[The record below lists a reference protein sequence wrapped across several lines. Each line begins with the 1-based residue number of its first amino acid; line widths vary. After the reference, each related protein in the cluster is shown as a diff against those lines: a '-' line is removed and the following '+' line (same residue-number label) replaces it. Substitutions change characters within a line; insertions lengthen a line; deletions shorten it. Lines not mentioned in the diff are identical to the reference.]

1 MSAVARGDRVAAL
14 AILGL
19 ALTAAVALKL
29 HYSAASADDLRWIL
43 APTAGLVELATG
55 AGFVAE
61 AGTGY
66 LSTELRYLIAP
77 SCAGVNFLIVAF
89 CALVLGFVRPY
100 RRAGHNALVCAA
112 SAAAAFA
119 AALVANTIRIALAI
133 WLHVHAVSWGW
144 LTPDRVHRIA
154 GVVVYLGLLLV
165 LFAAARG
172 LAARRSGRAP
182 AGVWL
187 PVGAYLGVALLVP
200 LANGGHARADF
211 WEHAAVVVAV
221 LVGAGLV
228 IAALRRVRTQRLLG
242 TPPAAVQQRLAALEE
257 IARPVNIF
265 PTPVIARSQPIDST
279 RIQQPSATLA
289 MPTLAS
295 SAPASQ
301 RNRLTEIASGTEM
314 TSEKSIMPRT
324 VPAPNTTR

>member
-14 AILGL
+14 VILGL
-19 ALTAAVALKL
+19 ALAAALALKL

-89 CALVLGFVRPY
+89 CALSFGFVRPH
-100 RRAGHNALVCAA
+100 RRAAENALIAAA

-119 AALVANTIRIALAI
+119 AALVANTLRIALAI

-144 LTPDRVHRIA
+144 LTPDRLHRVA
-154 GVVVYLGLLLV
+154 GVAVYLTLLLA
-165 LFAAARG
+165 LFAAARR
-172 LAARRSGRAP
+172 LAARRRAHP
-182 AGVWL
+182 ATTSPARDTPSAGMWL
-187 PVGAYLGVALLVP
+187 PVCAYLGVALLVP
-200 LANGGHARADF
+200 LINGGHARADF

-221 LVGAGLV
+221 LVGAALV
-228 IAALRRVRTQRLLG
+228 VAALRRVRGRAASLLA
-242 TPPAAVQQRLAALEE
+242 PAPALVEQRLACR
-257 IARPVNIF
+257 RP
-265 PTPVIARSQPIDST
+265 
-279 RIQQPSATLA
+279 
-289 MPTLAS
+289 
-295 SAPASQ
+295 
-301 RNRLTEIASGTEM
+301 
-314 TSEKSIMPRT
+314 
-324 VPAPNTTR
+324 